1 MTVRRQWA
9 LPTGLVLLGLVPA
22 LGGAIR
28 LEDLSSGGPVTPE
41 NVRFFDMPS
50 PVIAHIFAALIY
62 SLLGAFQ
69 FVPSLR
75 SRPWHRR
82 AGRVLLPAGLVV
94 ALSGI
99 WMTLWYDVPDIDS
112 GFAIVGLR
120 LATGGAMALALVL
133 GFLAVRRR
141 DFTTHRAW
149 MIRAYALAMGAG
161 TQVFTHLPFVFTG
174 AVPDATGRTI
184 AMAAGWAINIAVAE
198 WAIRRAASGPSR
210 RPTSLSRPG
219 SGRRVSP

>member
-1 MTVRRQWA
+1 MTVVASRTRRPWLVA
-9 LPTGLVLLGLVPA
+9 TGLVLLALVPT
-22 LGGAIR
+22 LGGGIR
-28 LEDLSSGGPVTPE
+28 LEDLSSGGPVTAE
-41 NVRFFDMPS
+41 NARFFAMPL
-50 PVIAHIFAALIY
+50 PVIAHIFGAVIY

-82 AGRVLLPAGLVV
+82 AGRVLLPAGLTV

-99 WMTLWYDVPDIDS
+99 WMTLWYDMPDIDS
-112 GFAIVGLR
+112 GFVITVLR
-120 LATGGAMALALVL
+120 LGTAGVMALALVL

-141 DFTTHRAW
+141 DFRTHRSW

-161 TQVFTHLPFVFTG
+161 TQAFTHLPFAVTG
-174 AVPDATGRTI
+174 AAPDATGRTI

-198 WAIRRAASGPSR
+198 WAIRRS
-210 RPTSLSRPG
+210 
-219 SGRRVSP
+219 

>member
-1 MTVRRQWA
+1 MCRGAVDRDALRHDPRRYPRPA
-9 LPTGLVLLGLVPA
+9 APGSSPTGLVLLALVPA
-22 LGGAIR
+22 LGGGIR
-28 LEDLSSGGPVTPE
+28 LADLSSGPVTPA
-41 NVRFFDMPS
+41 NVRFFDMPL
-50 PVIAHIFAALIY
+50 PVVAHIFGALIY

-75 SRPWHRR
+75 ARPWHRR

-99 WMTLWYDVPDIDS
+99 WMTLWYDVPDVDS
-112 GFAIVGLR
+112 GFAITGLR

-161 TQVFTHLPFVFTG
+161 TQALTHLPLARSPAPPPAT
-174 AVPDATGRTI
+174 TGRTI

-198 WAIRRAASGPSR
+198 WAIRRS
-210 RPTSLSRPG
+210 
-219 SGRRVSP
+219 

>member
-9 LPTGLVLLGLVPA
+9 LPTGLVLLALIPT

-41 NVRFFDMPS
+41 NARFFDMPL
-50 PVIAHIFAALIY
+50 PVIAHIFGAVIY

-82 AGRVLLPAGLVV
+82 AGRVLVVAGLVV

-99 WMTLWYDVPDIDS
+99 WMTLRYDMPDIDDDPPITVLRLAV
-112 GFAIVGLR
+112 GGVMAFAIVH
-120 LATGGAMALALVL
+120 A
-133 GFLAVRRR
+133 FLAVRRR
-141 DFTTHRAW
+141 DFRTHRAW

-161 TQVFTHLPFVFTG
+161 TQAFTHLPFAVTG
-174 AVPDATGRTI
+174 AAPDATGRTI

-198 WAIRRAASGPSR
+198 WAIRRS
-210 RPTSLSRPG
+210 
-219 SGRRVSP
+219 